1 MEQTNQNVV
10 EDVELTETTE
20 TEKKGFMGAVKDM
33 LQKNKV
39 EETTESQEVKKTKKD
54 FKSIGKKVVKTTLVF
69 GAGVITTLVVQKLT
83 GAEVDVDEIKENV
96 EEVAEQVLTN
106 QGE

>member
-10 EDVELTETTE
+10 EDVEVAETTE

-33 LQKNKV
+33 LHKNKV
-39 EETTESQEVKKTKKD
+39 EETTESQEVKKSKKD
-54 FKSIGKKVVKTTLVF
+54 FKSIGKKVVK
-69 GAGVITTLVVQKLT
+69 TTLVVQKLT

>member
-33 LQKNKV
+33 LHKNKV
-39 EETTESQEVKKTKKD
+39 EETTELQEVKKTKKD

-69 GAGVITTLVVQKLT
+69 GAGVITTLVVQKLA
-83 GAEVDVDEIKENV
+83 GAEVDIDEIKENV

>member
-33 LQKNKV
+33 LHKNKV
-39 EETTESQEVKKTKKD
+39 EETTESQEVKKSKKD
-54 FKSIGKKVVKTTLVF
+54 FKSIGKKVVKTTY
-69 GAGVITTLVVQKLT
+69 GAFS
-83 GAEVDVDEIKENV
+83 
-96 EEVAEQVLTN
+96 
-106 QGE
+106 

>member
-10 EDVELTETTE
+10 EDVEVTEATE

-33 LQKNKV
+33 LHKNKV
-39 EETTESQEVKKTKKD
+39 EENTELQEVKKSKKD

-83 GAEVDVDEIKENV
+83 GSEVDVEEIKENV

>member
-20 TEKKGFMGAVKDM
+20 TEKKGLMGAVKDM
-33 LQKNKV
+33 LHKNKV
-39 EETTESQEVKKTKKD
+39 EETNELQEVKKSKED

>member
-33 LQKNKV
+33 LHKNKV
-39 EETTESQEVKKTKKD
+39 EETTELQEVKKSKKD
-54 FKSIGKKVVKTTLVF
+54 FKSIGKKVAKTTLVF
-69 GAGVITTLVVQKLT
+69 GAGVVTTLVVKKLT

>member
-10 EDVELTETTE
+10 EDVEVTETSE

-33 LQKNKV
+33 LHKNKV
-39 EETTESQEVKKTKKD
+39 EETTELQEVKKSKKD
-54 FKSIGKKVVKTTLVF
+54 FKSIRKKVVKTTLVF
-69 GAGVITTLVVQKLT
+69 GAGVVTTLVVQKLT

-96 EEVAEQVLTN
+96 KEVAEQVLTN

>member
-10 EDVELTETTE
+10 EDVEVTETTE

-33 LQKNKV
+33 LHKHKV
-39 EETTESQEVKKTKKD
+39 EETTELQEVKKSKRD

-69 GAGVITTLVVQKLT
+69 GAGVVTTLVVQKLT

>member
-10 EDVELTETTE
+10 EDVEVTETTE

-33 LQKNKV
+33 LHKNKV
-39 EETTESQEVKKTKKD
+39 EETTELQEVKKD

-69 GAGVITTLVVQKLT
+69 GAGVVTTLVVQKLT

>member
-10 EDVELTETTE
+10 EDVEVTETTE
-20 TEKKGFMGAVKDM
+20 TEKKGFMGAVKDI
-33 LQKNKV
+33 LHKNKV
-39 EETTESQEVKKTKKD
+39 EENTELQEVNKSKKD

-69 GAGVITTLVVQKLT
+69 GAGVITTLVFQKLT